1 MNKFQICRISAT
13 KFVQQ
18 NWDNSVSKH
27 YLCTKDKTMPHP
39 EIAIVDPNTLTSLGL
54 KNILEDIIPM
64 ATIRIFHS
72 FGELTD
78 DTPDMYAHYFISA
91 QIYFEHTSFFLSRKP
106 KTVVLAGGDNHPQL
120 SGVPKLNIYQDEAS
134 LIKDIH
140 QLRQYGHQARR
151 QAAGKSAREKV
162 EHELSAREIEV
173 LILITKGL
181 INKEIADKLNI
192 SLTTV
197 ISHRKNI
204 TEKLGIKSVSGL
216 TVYAVMNG
224 YIEADRI

>member
-1 MNKFQICRISAT
+1 MPLHREITIFAPKER
-13 KFVQQ
+13 
-18 NWDNSVSKH
+18 
-27 YLCTKDKTMPHP
+27 TMHQP
-39 EIAIVDPNTLTSLGL
+39 EIAIVDPNTLTCLGL
-54 KNILEDIIPM
+54 QSILKEIIPM
-64 ATIRIFHS
+64 ATVRVFHS

-78 DTPDMYAHYFISA
+78 DTPDMYAHYFIST
-91 QIYFEHTSFFLSRKP
+91 QIYFEHTAFFLPRKP
-106 KTVVLAGGDNHPQL
+106 KAIVLVGGDNHPQL
-120 SGVPKLNIYQDEAS
+120 AGVPKLNIYQDEES
-134 LIKDIH
+134 LRKDIH
-140 QLRQYGHQARR
+140 QLRKYGHQVRSR
-151 QAAGKSAREKV
+151 MAGKPVQEQKSGG
-162 EHELSAREIEV
+162 ELSGRETEV

-181 INKEIADKLNI
+181 INKEIADRLNI